1 MHWAGAEV
9 WQNTRESKPI
19 DATDF
24 YVLSSLLTQMI
35 LELRESQFRAA
46 ASDSLPAS
54 VQFNFVDLEGQ
65 TRKDRSQSVTKTVTL
80 GILPLAKH
88 SSERNHAPLM
98 LQNVGIEGVAVQC

>member
-1 MHWAGAEV
+1 
-9 WQNTRESKPI
+9 
-19 DATDF
+19 
-24 YVLSSLLTQMI
+24 MI
-35 LELRESQFRAA
+35 LELLMQRITMKQKTRRPESQFRAA

-65 TRKDRSQSVTKTVTL
+65 TRKDRSQSASTKTVTL
-80 GILPLAKH
+80 GILPIAKH